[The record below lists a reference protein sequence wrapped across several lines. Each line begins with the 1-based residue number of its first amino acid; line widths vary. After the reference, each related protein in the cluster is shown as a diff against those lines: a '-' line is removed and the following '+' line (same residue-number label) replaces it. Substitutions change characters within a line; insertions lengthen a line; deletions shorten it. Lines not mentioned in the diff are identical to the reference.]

1 MIGTEKLMNN
11 LNHEKLEI
19 SIHSI
24 LNKILNLDNIK
35 VEPIL
40 KRFKNSFL
48 SKKILQLLLS
58 TEYDGKINKEALLN
72 APFQSFFKGV

>member
-19 SIHSI
+19 NIHSI

-48 SKKILQLLLS
+48 SKKILQLLFKK
-58 TEYDGKINKEALLN
+58 KISQNYHHNRK
-72 APFQSFFKGV
+72 

>member
-48 SKKILQLLLS
+48 SKKILQLLFKK
-58 TEYDGKINKEALLN
+58 KISQNYHHNRKLKKQTTIIN
-72 APFQSFFKGV
+72 